1 MCRQCPSYIYM
12 FCGARDCAL
21 KLLEADNLHSE
32 TNKQVNETFTNISPI
47 HQRNKPTCCEQQ
59 TVRCEEQTCC
69 EQQTIRCEE
78 QTKHRNIHKHIV
90 TKTFCRGCRSLAG
103 SRRLGCYR
111 FGGGAESAK
120 FAYDCCAFI
129 ILWAITI
136 SWGDCKVSSRFIPIR
151 LPVTSISFG
160 PKHVK

>member
-32 TNKQVNETFTNISPI
+32 TNKQVNET
-47 HQRNKPTCCEQQ
+47 
-59 TVRCEEQTCC
+59 VRCEEQTCC

-90 TKTFCRGCRSLAG
+90 TKTLCRGCRSLAG